1 MNTELYIARRL
12 LKSKKNKQNYS
23 RPIVNIAVAGIALGL
38 IVMTIAVSVLTGF
51 KQEIR
56 DKVSGFGSHL
66 QVVNY
71 DNSSSYETKPI
82 TENQEWLDEVS
93 QLEHVTHIQ
102 RYITKAG
109 IIKTEAYLEG
119 VMLKGVDAD
128 FDWSFF
134 KKYLIDG
141 DIPEITDSVKS
152 NDVLISENLAR
163 RLKLNTGDDLRMYFI
178 QDPPRMRKFTISG
191 IYDTELEE
199 LDKIY
204 IFVDI
209 KHLRKLNNWEDD
221 HISGFEILIDDF
233 DYLFETDMAVTR
245 IVGNNYSPD
254 LESLR
259 VKNITSQYPQ
269 IFDWL
274 NLQDTNMWV
283 ILILMVVVAGFNMVS
298 GLLII
303 ILERTN
309 MIGILKSMGTTN
321 FSIRKVF
328 LYHAGFLIS
337 RGLLWGNLLGIGL
350 CLLQQHFGIIKL
362 DPGSYYVS
370 MVPINLNLLHLVIL
384 NAATMLVTILMLIL
398 PSMLVTR
405 ISPSEAIKFQ

>member
-12 LKSKKNKQNYS
+12 LKGKKNKQNYS

-38 IVMTIAVSVLTGF
+38 IVMIIAVSVLTGF
-51 KQEIR
+51 KQEIS
-56 DKVSGFGSHL
+56 DKVSGFGSHI
-66 QVVNY
+66 QVTNY
-71 DNSSSYETKPI
+71 DSSSSYETKPI
-82 TENQEWLDEVS
+82 TENQDWQDEVRE
-93 QLEHVTHIQ
+93 LDHVTHIQ

-119 VMLKGVDAD
+119 VMLKGVDTD

-134 KKYLIDG
+134 EKYLIEG
-141 DIPEITDSVKS
+141 SIPEITDSTTS

-163 RLKLNTGDDLRMYFI
+163 RLKLNTGDDIRMYFI
-178 QDPPRMRKFTISG
+178 QEPPRMRKFEISG
-191 IYDTELEE
+191 IYNTQLEE
-199 LDKIY
+199 LDKVF

-209 KHLRKLNNWEDD
+209 KHLRKLNNWDENQ
-221 HISGFEILIDDF
+221 ISGFEILIDDF

-259 VKNITSQYPQ
+259 VRNITAQYPQ

-328 LYHAGFLIS
+328 LYHAVFLIS
-337 RGLLWGNLLGIGL
+337 RGLLWGNLFGIGL
-350 CLLQQHFGIIKL
+350 CLLQQQFGIIKL

-370 MVPINLNLLHLVIL
+370 MVPINLNIVHIL
-384 NAATMLVTILMLIL
+384 ILDAGTMLVTILMLIL

-405 ISPSEAIKFQ
+405 ISPSEAIKFE

>member
-12 LKSKKNKQNYS
+12 LKGKKNKQNYS

-38 IVMTIAVSVLTGF
+38 IVMIIAVSVLTGF
-51 KQEIR
+51 KQEISN
-56 DKVSGFGSHL
+56 KVSGFGSHI
-66 QVVNY
+66 QVTNY
-71 DNSSSYETKPI
+71 DSSSSYETQPI
-82 TENQEWLDEVS
+82 TENQDWLDEVRK
-93 QLEHVTHIQ
+93 LDHVTHIQ

-109 IIKTEAYLEG
+109 IIKTESCLEG
-119 VMLKGVDAD
+119 VMLKGVDTD

-134 KKYLIDG
+134 KTYLTEG
-141 DIPEITDSVKS
+141 DIPHITDSATY

-178 QDPPRMRKFTISG
+178 QDPPRMRKFEISG
-191 IYDTELEE
+191 IYNTQLEE
-199 LDKIY
+199 LDKVF

-209 KHLRKLNNWEDD
+209 KHLRKLNNWDENQ
-221 HISGFEILIDDF
+221 ISGFEILIDDF

-259 VKNITSQYPQ
+259 VKNITAQYPQ

-350 CLLQQHFGIIKL
+350 CLLQQQFGLIKL
-362 DPGSYYVS
+362 DPESYYVS
-370 MVPINLNLLHLVIL
+370 MVPINLNVLHLLVL
-384 NAATMLVTILMLIL
+384 NAATMLVTILMLIV

-405 ISPSEAIKFQ
+405 ISPSDAIKFK

>member
-12 LKSKKNKQNYS
+12 LKGKKNKENYS

-38 IVMTIAVSVLTGF
+38 IVMIIAVSVLTGF
-51 KQEIR
+51 KQEISN
-56 DKVSGFGSHL
+56 KVSGFGSHI
-66 QVVNY
+66 QVINY

-93 QLEHVTHIQ
+93 QLDHVTHIQ

-128 FDWSFF
+128 FEWSFF
-134 KKYLIDG
+134 KKYLSEG

-163 RLKLNTGDDLRMYFI
+163 RLQLNTGDDLRMYFI
-178 QDPPRMRKFTISG
+178 QEPPRMRKFTISG
-191 IYDTELEE
+191 IYDTQLEE
-199 LDKIY
+199 LDKVY

-221 HISGFEILIDDF
+221 QISGFEILIDDF

-245 IVGNNYSPD
+245 ILGNNYSPD

-259 VKNITSQYPQ
+259 VRNITAQFPQ

-321 FSIRKVF
+321 SGIRKVF

-337 RGLLWGNLLGIGL
+337 RGLLWGNVLGIGL
-350 CLLQQHFGIIKL
+350 CLLQHYFGVIKL
-362 DPGSYYVS
+362 DPASYYVS
-370 MVPINLNLLHLVIL
+370 MVPINLNLFHLLIL
-384 NAATMLVTILMLIL
+384 NAGTMLVTIVMLIL

-405 ISPSEAIKFQ
+405 ISPSEAIKFE

>member
-12 LKSKKNKQNYS
+12 LKGKKNKQNYS
-23 RPIVNIAVAGIALGL
+23 RPIVNIAVTGIAIGL
-38 IVMTIAVSVLTGF
+38 IVMIIAVSVLTGF
-51 KQEIR
+51 KQAIR
-56 DKVSGFGSHL
+56 NKVSGFGSHI

-71 DNSSSYETKPI
+71 DNNSSYETQPI
-82 TENQEWLDEVS
+82 TENQDWLGEVS
-93 QLEHVTHIQ
+93 RLDHVIHIQ

-109 IIKTEAYLEG
+109 IIKTEAYIEG
-119 VMLKGVDAD
+119 VMLKGVDTD

-134 KKYLIDG
+134 EKYLIDG
-141 DIPEITDSVKS
+141 SIPVINDSTTS
-152 NDVLISENLAR
+152 NNVLISENLAR

-191 IYDTELEE
+191 IYDTQLEE
-199 LDKIY
+199 LDKIF

-209 KHLRKLNNWEDD
+209 KHLRKLNNWDD
-221 HISGFEILIDDF
+221 DMISGFEILIDDF
-233 DYLFETDMAVTR
+233 DYLFEADMAVTR

-259 VKNITSQYPQ
+259 VRNITAQYPQ

-283 ILILMVVVAGFNMVS
+283 ILILMVAVAGFNMVS

-309 MIGILKSMGTTN
+309 MIGILKSMGATN

-350 CLLQQHFGIIKL
+350 CLLQQQFGIIKL
-362 DPGSYYVS
+362 DPASYYVS
-370 MVPINLNLLHLVIL
+370 MVPINLNILHILIL
-384 NAATMLVTILMLIL
+384 NLGTMLVTVLMLIL

-405 ISPSEAIKFQ
+405 ISPSEAIKFE